1 MRMTRI
7 IRSATIIQTASRVV
21 MIMDM
26 GTGNMPKEGAEAN
39 PTSRES
45 GRCRQVFNPIPDRV
59 EFGQI
64 RLA

>member
-1 MRMTRI
+1 
-7 IRSATIIQTASRVV
+7 
-21 MIMDM
+21 MDM